1 MPNNTLAMKVTEIAF
16 VGNPVTDI
24 KRARD
29 FYERIL
35 GLDVGEI
42 DEEISEG
49 KYWIEYTIGEQTLA
63 ISNTWPP
70 SGASGPSAALEVEDF
85 DAAMALL
92 KEEGVNITMEKLET
106 PVCFMGL
113 ITDPDGNGLIIHK
126 LK

>member
-1 MPNNTLAMKVTEIAF
+1 M
-16 VGNPVTDI
+16 TDI

-85 DAAMALL
+85 DAAMAQL